1 MWAVTGIRRE
11 FAGHPP
17 SRHQGNPLNDVT
29 LFPPPLACASQDR
42 QTPLCP
48 RPSPPRTMSE
58 DHASRQR
65 KASRSAITNPAP
77 AKQLVRARP
86 GSPSQETQDD
96 TRPAKRT
103 RKAINCEPCRGSKLK
118 CDRSVRVRIRRCG
131 CLFIFFFIGI
141 GPALPVSSAVS
152 QSVLWD
158 SRPRLTIPWTDFCCR
173 DGRVMLSRCRWTAP
187 PPR

>member
-1 MWAVTGIRRE
+1 MTGIRRE
-11 FAGHPP
+11 FAGHPS
-17 SRHQGNPLNDVT
+17 SRHQENPLNDIT

-48 RPSPPRTMSE
+48 RPSPPHTMSE
-58 DHASRQR
+58 DHASKHR

-131 CLFIFFFIGI
+131 CLFIFLHRNRPCSSCVLRGES
-141 GPALPVSSAVS
+141 VSFVGFTAETHD
-152 QSVLWD
+152 SVDGFLLQGR
-158 SRPRLTIPWTDFCCR
+158 SRYAIK
-173 DGRVMLSRCRWTAP
+173 V
-187 PPR
+187 